1 VHERWVTNCRS
12 IMDTRTVYLLLSRQG
27 NALALHIEQRVRH
40 VKTTLTEQERRALG
54 MNSKGP
60 RA

>member
-1 VHERWVTNCRS
+1 
-12 IMDTRTVYLLLSRQG
+12 LLSRQG
-27 NALALHIEQRVRH
+27 NALALHI
-40 VKTTLTEQERRALG
+40 EQERRALG